1 MADSLSPS
9 NNSHTPSAKTGRKSH
24 SSTQQLE
31 VNHEERALLWLYFM
45 GSSDFNMESG
55 LFIGIKKPLNP
66 NFILD
71 LLAERSGVRQ

>member
-1 MADSLSPS
+1 
-9 NNSHTPSAKTGRKSH
+9 
-24 SSTQQLE
+24 
-31 VNHEERALLWLYFM
+31 M